1 MTNQKEE
8 AFDEMLQSVGYKYQ
22 VEKYYFQKALCV
34 AITVLIWGGAVW
46 FGSLGWPQKQVSVF
60 FVMGFGVW
68 LLIFKLI
75 APGLWWMSKEMMLDL
90 VRWLKSYIFQR
101 IG

>member
-8 AFDEMLQSVGYKYQ
+8 AFDEMLQGVGYKYQ
-22 VEKYYFQKALCV
+22 VGKYYFQKALCA

-46 FGSLGWPQKQVSVF
+46 FGSLGWPQKQGSVF

-90 VRWLKSYIFQR
+90 VRWLKSYIFKR